1 MNIQSN
7 KTMPLHPAAQQ
18 MIRKVEALSGR
29 PVHVAEDADLKVMAV
44 ITTARGSAPAHFL
57 RYRPGTRAVDY
68 LVAYQLGFLVRL
80 FSCPAAERW
89 DVVSSA
95 AEQEAG
101 VRVMRL
107 DEYPRDFAAPMVGQ
121 LVVQLRSYSVGA
133 RVDDW
138 IWNHLPEL
146 REQQEQAVRTQLDE
160 GGRALSPEIRKRLP
174 KALVDANSIMNAAYA
189 VHWGGLLKDSRFQI
203 PFKALGYEAKAREL
217 LRALEEIPDEP
228 DADRALISQWAECLG
243 LNGAFHFQPHILT

>member
-1 MNIQSN
+1 MNQS
-7 KTMPLHPAAQQ
+7 MPLHPAAQQ
-18 MIRKVEALSGR
+18 MIRKVEELSGR
-29 PVHVAEDADLKVMAV
+29 PVHVAEDADLKVMAA

-68 LVAYQLGFLVRL
+68 LVVYQLGFLVRL
-80 FSCPAAERW
+80 FSCPAADRR
-89 DVVSSA
+89 DVVSNA

-101 VRVMRL
+101 IRL
-107 DEYPRDFAAPMVGQ
+107 LGLEDYPRDFAVSMVGQ

-138 IWNHLPEL
+138 IWNQLPEL

-174 KALVDANSIMNAAYA
+174 KALVDANSIINAAYA
-189 VHWGGLLKDSRFQI
+189 VHWGGLLNDGRFQI

-228 DADRALISQWAECLG
+228 AADRALISQWAESLG
-243 LNGAFHFQPHILT
+243 LTGTFHFQPHLLT

>member
-1 MNIQSN
+1 
-7 KTMPLHPAAQQ
+7 MPLHPAAQE

-29 PVHVAEDADLKVMAV
+29 PVHVAEDPDLKVMAS
-44 ITTARGSAPAHFL
+44 ITTARGTAPAHFL

-80 FSCPAAERW
+80 FSCPAADRR
-89 DVVSSA
+89 DVVSNA

-101 VRVMRL
+101 IRL
-107 DEYPRDFAAPMVGQ
+107 LGLEEYPRDLAVAMVGQ

-146 REQQEQAVRTQLDE
+146 REQQEQAIRTQLDE
-160 GGRALSPEIRKRLP
+160 GSRALSPETRKRFP
-174 KALVDANSIMNAAYA
+174 KALVDANSIINAAYA
-189 VHWGGLLKDSRFQI
+189 LHWGGLLKDSRFQI
-203 PFKALGYEAKAREL
+203 PFKALGYEA
-217 LRALEEIPDEP
+217 RALELLEALDEVP
-228 DADRALISQWAECLG
+228 PEPEADHTLISRWAECLG
-243 LNGAFHFQPHILT
+243 LTGAFHFQPHLLT

>member
-1 MNIQSN
+1 
-7 KTMPLHPAAQQ
+7 MPLHPAAQQ
-18 MIRKVEALSGR
+18 MIRKVEELSGR
-29 PVHVAEDADLKVMAV
+29 PVHVAEDPDLKVMAA

-80 FSCPAAERW
+80 FSCPAEGRW

-101 VRVMRL
+101 VRVMGL

-138 IWNHLPEL
+138 ILNHLPEL

-174 KALVDANSIMNAAYA
+174 KALVDANSIINAAYA
-189 VHWGGLLKDSRFQI
+189 VHWGGFLNDGRFQI
-203 PFKALGYEAKAREL
+203 PFKALGYEAKARDL
-217 LRALEEIPDEP
+217 LLALEEIPDEP
-228 DADRALISQWAECLG
+228 AADRALISQWAESLG
-243 LNGAFHFQPHILT
+243 LTGTFHFQPHLLT